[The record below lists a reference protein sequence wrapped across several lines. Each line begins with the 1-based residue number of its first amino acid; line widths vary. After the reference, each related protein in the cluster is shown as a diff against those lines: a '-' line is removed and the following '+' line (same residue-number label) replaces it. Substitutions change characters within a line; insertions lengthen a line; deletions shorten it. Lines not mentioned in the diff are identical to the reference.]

1 MARKTRDLSEDD
13 RTLWDKVRASATPLR
28 PTAVKAP
35 DHAPPPP
42 GGKPKPART
51 TPAKKTVSGKPANGA
66 VITPNARRAAP
77 LRMDK
82 KTFDRL
88 SRGKMKPDARID
100 LHGMTQTEAHH
111 ELNDFILTAHARGHR
126 LALVITGKGRVN
138 YDEGPIPVRTGILR
152 HNVPQWLK
160 MAPLSR
166 VVLQI
171 AEAHP
176 RHGGSGALYV
186 YLSRH
191 G

>member
-1 MARKTRDLSEDD
+1 MARKKRDLSEDD

-28 PTAVKAP
+28 PTAVIAP

-42 GGKPKPART
+42 GGKPKPARAAPVRKT
-51 TPAKKTVSGKPANGA
+51 AAGNPATGA
-66 VITPNARRAAP
+66 VNAPNAKRAAP

-111 ELNDFILTAHARGHR
+111 ELNDFILTAHARGQR
-126 LALVITGKGRVN
+126 LVLVITGKGRVN